1 MATSWEDLFKFNTE
15 LLNDDYNKGQ
25 ALVIKTKA
33 KSSDNVTEIST
44 SYKQSVPD
52 AKTGDIKAAFEGKFK
67 STQGI
72 HAHEIVAKND
82 GSVSY
87 ELKSNISDLTK
98 VKGLTSVLSG
108 SGSSLGGVPA
118 FKVGA
123 EYSNASTKAKALA
136 NVRSL
141 HTVVTL
147 SHLYK
152 TYLFGAYFNIDLK
165 NQGIINNELGFVWNP
180 ASGAKFGIQHVAAEN
195 KPLDL
200 GKFWFYFS
208 HAASASNTIGSEF
221 SYEWQSK
228 KVDAKLA
235 VSHKFNDATSGKF
248 KIDQDANV
256 DAVIKHQYN
265 STLTAN
271 FVSAFSLKS
280 IVESNKTKKLPI
292 GLTFD
297 FKF

>member
-1 MATSWEDLFKFNTE
+1 M
-15 LLNDDYNKGQ
+15 
-25 ALVIKTKA
+25 
-33 KSSDNVTEIST
+33 
-44 SYKQSVPD
+44 
-52 AKTGDIKAAFEGKFK
+52 
-67 STQGI
+67 
-72 HAHEIVAKND
+72 
-82 GSVSY
+82 
-87 ELKSNISDLTK
+87 TK
-98 VKGLTSVLSG
+98 VKGLTSIVNG
-108 SGSSLGGVPA
+108 SGSSLGGIPV

-123 EYSNASTKAKALA
+123 EYKNDSTVAKALA

-141 HTVVTL
+141 HTVISL

-152 TYLFGAYFNIDLK
+152 TYLFGAYFNVDFKSQKVL
-165 NQGIINNELGFVWNP
+165 NNEFGFVWTP
-180 ASGAKFGIQHVAAEN
+180 ASGAKFGIQHVAAEK
-195 KPLDL
+195 KPLEL

-208 HAASASNTIGSEF
+208 HAATASQTIGSEF
-221 SYEWQSK
+221 AYDWTSK

-235 VSHKFNDATSGKF
+235 VAHKFNDTTNGKF

-265 STLTAN
+265 QTLTAN

-292 GLTFD
+292 GLAFD